1 MMKRPDRPNPGDLVH
16 IIAQFHS
23 DPYRPK
29 HALVLR
35 EYSPQVNPGYE
46 VLLEG
51 KRRYFPPHLIRI
63 VSRGNS
69 TK

>member
-1 MMKRPDRPNPGDLVH
+1 MTKPPNRPNPGDLVH

-23 DPYRPK
+23 DPHRPK
-29 HALVLR
+29 HALIIR
-35 EYSPQVNPGYE
+35 EYSPQINPGYE

-51 KRRYFPPHLIRI
+51 KKRYFPPHLIRI
-63 VSRGNS
+63 VSRGAS

>member
-1 MMKRPDRPNPGDLVH
+1 MTKSPDNPNPGDLVH
-16 IIAQFHS
+16 ITAQFHS

-29 HALVLR
+29 HALVIK
-35 EYSPQVNPGYE
+35 EYSPQANPGYV

-51 KRRYFPPHLIRI
+51 KKRYFPPHLIRI

-69 TK
+69 SK